1 MALLISSSRS
11 AFDNMRKMT
20 LEYEPYEKFK
30 EIQRPIFEK
39 IVSYEILDD
48 LRNDWEEFISVDLIE
63 IITRAGISIDDIR
76 SIGTIEILNVLGSH
90 GNKHI
95 CIAKEL
101 DPENTLEFFK
111 DLDLITTKPNIITED
126 KITLSCIGDN
136 ENLNKF
142 IDLINEHLGKVV
154 NVSFQK
160 ATYRK
165 QDILSILT
173 EKQRDILLTADRYG
187 YYEYPRKINST
198 QLSEK
203 VSISKPTL
211 VEHLRKAE
219 IRIMKE
225 ILTGYC

>member
-1 MALLISSSRS
+1 MALLISSII
-11 AFDNMRKMT
+11 FGNDNMRKMT
-20 LEYEPYEKFK
+20 LEYEPFDKFK

-76 SIGTIEILNVLGSH
+76 SIGTLEILNVLGSK

-95 CIAKEL
+95 CMAKEL
-101 DPENTLEFFK
+101 DPENTLQFFK
-111 DLDLITTKPNIITED
+111 DLDLITAKPNIVTED
-126 KITLSCIGDN
+126 KITLTCIGDN
-136 ENLNKF
+136 DNLNKF
-142 IDLINEHLGKVV
+142 ISLINEHLGKVV

-160 ATYRK
+160 AIYQK
-165 QDILSILT
+165 QDILSVLT
-173 EKQRDILLTADRYG
+173 EKQKDMLLTANRYG

-198 QLSEK
+198 QLSDK

-211 VEHLRKAE
+211 IQHLRKAE
-219 IRIMKE
+219 NRILKE
-225 ILTGYC
+225 ILTGQS